1 MLNIIDYA
9 ILAFFALSLLVGLY
23 RGSVATALNLVA
35 VGAALL
41 VAKLCYPLVSEWIAG
56 HEK

>member
-23 RGSVATALNLVA
+23 RGSVASALSLVA

-41 VAKLCYPLVSEWIAG
+41 GLQQLQSGKNS
-56 HEK
+56 